1 MLIST
6 EAIALSSIK
15 YSETSLIVKCFTLS
29 DGIKSY
35 LIKGIR
41 SQKKRVLNIG
51 LFQPLTI
58 LEIDANHRNSG
69 KLESIRAAK
78 IVYPYKTIPFDIVK
92 NTLVLF
98 LSETLSKIIQEEEK
112 NIQLYKF
119 IKTSMIWLDSSS
131 NYINF
136 HIHFLIKFL
145 KYLGI
150 SPDESNIRLSGFDM
164 LNGSFC
170 DHSKTESSVSGRV
183 IKHFKEFLGTTFDES
198 AIIIDSSV
206 QRKELLEFLMK
217 YMQIH
222 LEDFR
227 RPQSLNIMYD
237 LFKKI

>member
-29 DGIKSY
+29 DGVKSY

-41 SQKKRVLNIG
+41 SQKKKSFNVG

-58 LEIDANHRNSG
+58 LEIDANHRNIG
-69 KLESIRAAK
+69 RLESIRSAK
-78 IVYPYKTIPFDIVK
+78 IIFPYKSIPFDIIK
-92 NTLVLF
+92 NTIVLF
-98 LSETLSKIIQEEEK
+98 LSEILSKSIQEEEK
-112 NIQLYKF
+112 NENLYNF
-119 IKTSMIWLDSSS
+119 IKTSLIWLDSNS
-131 NYINF
+131 NYSNF
-136 HIHFLIKFL
+136 HIHFLVKFL
-145 KYLGI
+145 IYLGI
-150 SPDESNIRLSGFDM
+150 SPDESDIHLDYFDM
-164 LNGSFC
+164 LNGRFC
-170 DHSKTESSVSGRV
+170 NYSKNENYITGSV
-183 IKHFKEFLGTTFDES
+183 INHFKEFLGTNFDELGLT
-198 AIIIDSSV
+198 IDSSV

-237 LFKKI
+237 LFKRK

>member
-15 YSETSLIVKCFTLS
+15 YSETSIIVRCFTLS

-41 SQKKRVLNIG
+41 SQKKSVLNIG

-58 LEIDANHRNSG
+58 IEIDAVHRNTA

-78 IVYPYKTIPFDIVK
+78 IISPYKTIPFDFVK

-98 LSETLSKIIQEEEK
+98 LSEILSKSIREEEK
-112 NIQLYKF
+112 NVPLYGF
-119 IKTSMIWLDSSS
+119 IKESMVWLDSNSK
-131 NYINF
+131 YVNF

-145 KYLGI
+145 KHLGI
-150 SPDESNIRLSGFDM
+150 SPDESNIHLPEFDM

-170 DHSKTESSVSGRV
+170 MQSKNENYNKGNV
-183 IKHFKEFLGTTFDES
+183 IKHFKEFLGTNFDG
-198 AIIIDSSV
+198 AGITIDSSV
-206 QRKELLEFLMK
+206 QRKELLEFLIK

-237 LFKKI
+237 LFKRT

>member
-15 YSETSLIVKCFTLS
+15 YSESSIIIKCFTLS

-41 SQKKRVLNIG
+41 SQKKKSLNIG

-58 LEIDANHRNSG
+58 LEIDANHRNTG
-69 KLESIRAAK
+69 NLESIRAAK
-78 IVYPYKTIPFDIVK
+78 IVSPYKTIPFDIIK
-92 NTLVLF
+92 NTIVLF
-98 LSETLSKIIQEEEK
+98 LSEVLSKSIQEEEK
-112 NIQLYKF
+112 NENLYDF
-119 IKTSMIWLDSSS
+119 IKKSLIWLDSSDS
-131 NYINF
+131 YVNF
-136 HIHFLIKFL
+136 HIHFLIKFF

-150 SPDESNIRLSGFDM
+150 SPDESNIHLSFFDM
-164 LNGSFC
+164 INGAFC
-170 DHSKTESSVSGRV
+170 DYSKNENYISGSV
-183 IKHFKEFLGTTFDES
+183 IKHFKEFLGTNFDELGFT
-198 AIIIDSSV
+198 IESSL
-206 QRKELLEFLMK
+206 QRKELLEFLIK

-237 LFKKI
+237 LFKKR

>member
-15 YSETSLIVKCFTLS
+15 YSETSIIVKCFTFS

-41 SQKKRVLNIG
+41 SQKKKSLNIG

-58 LEIDANHRNSG
+58 LEIDANHRNVG
-69 KLESIRAAK
+69 RLESIRAAK
-78 IVYPYKTIPFDIVK
+78 IVFPYKTIPFDVVK

-112 NIQLYKF
+112 NEALYIF

-136 HIHFLIKFL
+136 HIHFLIKLL

-150 SPDESNIRLSGFDM
+150 SPDESKINLSSFDM

-170 DHSKTESSVSGRV
+170 DHTIIKNCVTGGV
-183 IKHFKEFLGTTFDES
+183 INRFKEFLGTNFDGVGMT
-198 AIIIDSSV
+198 IDSSV

-222 LEDFR
+222 LEDFK

-237 LFKKI
+237 LFKKA